1 MKKIVV
7 LFISIAILFA
17 KTQKL
22 SDIPPA
28 QIFYINLDPQ
38 ICDTKCLEK
47 LIKDELYISFLTRY
61 DEKQAN
67 EELRNFFVFLNSGSD
82 FYNPSTAEVQI
93 AILLPEQVIKS
104 YSIIVANAIFSYAI
118 KRGLS
123 SNIEFFLS
131 QNETSANIDSALLKA
146 RAGGFRYVIAPLT
159 NAGLNVI
166 SDPKYSDMIFYIPTI
181 NSKTTNLAA
190 KNLIFGGIDY
200 EDQIKK
206 LLSYSNQK
214 IAVFNDGSR
223 LGNMLNSYIN
233 NLSTPVYTKEI
244 SGNKL
249 DLKPTLENNSRLRN
263 SSIFL
268 NTPLIKTAL
277 LSSQFRVFDLNPNA
291 LLSTQINYNNALL
304 SLTQPN
310 DRKNMYIANSI
321 SKIDD
326 EIISNNAI
334 LGQNIEYDWVAYSS
348 TFGFDYIYTKFINS
362 DAISLF
368 DEKVQD
374 GQVIYDTKIMKSN
387 QFGFY
392 SLDANSK
399 ASSSSIFPT
408 RP

>member
-1 MKKIVV
+1 
-7 LFISIAILFA
+7 
-17 KTQKL
+17 
-22 SDIPPA
+22 
-28 QIFYINLDPQ
+28 
-38 ICDTKCLEK
+38 
-47 LIKDELYISFLTRY
+47 
-61 DEKQAN
+61 
-67 EELRNFFVFLNSGSD
+67 
-82 FYNPSTAEVQI
+82 
-93 AILLPEQVIKS
+93 
-104 YSIIVANAIFSYAI
+104 
-118 KRGLS
+118 
-123 SNIEFFLS
+123 
-131 QNETSANIDSALLKA
+131 
-146 RAGGFRYVIAPLT
+146 
-159 NAGLNVI
+159 
-166 SDPKYSDMIFYIPTI
+166 
-181 NSKTTNLAA
+181 
-190 KNLIFGGIDY
+190 
-200 EDQIKK
+200 
-206 LLSYSNQK
+206 
-214 IAVFNDGSR
+214 
-223 LGNMLNSYIN
+223 
-233 NLSTPVYTKEI
+233 
-244 SGNKL
+244 
-249 DLKPTLENNSRLRN
+249 SRLRD

-362 DAISLF
+362 DASSLF
-368 DEKVQD
+368 DEKVQNN
-374 GQVIYDTKIMKSN
+374 QVIYDTKIMKSN